1 MIKFGIKFGNKLSY
15 RLRLQLHSIF
25 LLDVNFDKSIIELYF
40 FFSYILY
47 TCKIL
52 KISKI
57 NSYVINQMKCLNFE
71 FLLSKIKHK
80 K

>member
-40 FFSYILY
+40 FFFLY
-47 TCKIL
+47 PL
-52 KISKI
+52 
-57 NSYVINQMKCLNFE
+57 YLQNF
-71 FLLSKIKHK
+71 KNIKD
-80 K
+80 